1 MSISCSNVAE
11 GLPLNCHLSV
21 LKSARYHFYVVKKF
35 GAMAEE
41 ISLDASNGDERGTVG
56 SHQWEMPS
64 LEFENLWETLVF
76 DEPIKNELLV
86 YINSLL
92 EISRAG
98 ADQSILPLNRLIL
111 LHGPPGTGKTTLC
124 KALAQKL
131 AIRTQKQYKR
141 AVLVEVNSHSLFSKW
156 FSESGKLVQKLF
168 TRIEELAEQPNWLVF
183 VLIDEVE
190 RLCRQGEWSS
200 ALGWALQMSSNE
212 LTIHVSR
219 RILEGAISSDRI
231 GQMRVFEAL
240 DDKFLNCSEL
250 ILLYKFYTFKR
261 LVVEGELRQAVHI
274 LHELFI
280 DNSSPMEFHAV
291 LFEEMIRILCS
302 FQQPLIGLD
311 TDSENTTAPGLDRE
325 LVQDMFRALSMLHLQ
340 QQLLTTT
347 ASGASN
353 GDKTKGGMQRINLVG
368 SSAIAADN
376 SESEQRSEKLTQLA
390 SFCANSACSGRSL
403 RKLPV
408 LAYAAAR
415 SGGCDLSTVIGPCL
429 ENTCPAG
436 YVCDLTSQVCC
447 MPKAGN
453 GCKKR
458 KRRNVWGDKGT
469 AEETLGGE
477 RDE

>member
-1 MSISCSNVAE
+1 MADASNCSNGCASKLELTEQFAQKLIITFAENEQKRNLIIAEHAHEMLDVEIRLTKANCLLDAENCIESLPECIVRKSEGIRNCRPFFPKESESFPQMVDRLSISCSNVAE
-11 GLPLNCHLSV
+11 GLPLNCHLSL

-41 ISLDASNGDERGTVG
+41 ISLDASNGDEGGTVG

-92 EISRAG
+92 EISCAG

-190 RLCRQGEWSS
+190 SLTMGRKAAFSGADPSDSVRVVNAVLTQLDKVKRFPNVFILCTSNLEQALDPAFVDRADLVRKIGNPAEAAIRL
-200 ALGWALQMSSNE
+200 
-212 LTIHVSR
+212 
-219 RILEGAISSDRI
+219 ILETAI
-231 GQMRVFEAL
+231 E
-240 DDKFLNCSEL
+240 EL
-250 ILLYKFYTFKR
+250 
-261 LVVEGELRQAVHI
+261 
-274 LHELFI
+274 
-280 DNSSPMEFHAV
+280 
-291 LFEEMIRILCS
+291 
-302 FQQPLIGLD
+302 
-311 TDSENTTAPGLDRE
+311 
-325 LVQDMFRALSMLHLQ
+325 
-340 QQLLTTT
+340 
-347 ASGASN
+347 
-353 GDKTKGGMQRINLVG
+353 QRINLVG

-376 SESEQRSEKLTQLA
+376 SESEKLSQLA

-415 SGGCDLSTVIGPCL
+415 SVSLKPPPIEFDSFLDAFEKIVKNSSSFQWI
-429 ENTCPAG
+429 
-436 YVCDLTSQVCC
+436 S
-447 MPKAGN
+447 
-453 GCKKR
+453 
-458 KRRNVWGDKGT
+458 
-469 AEETLGGE
+469 
-477 RDE
+477 